1 LHQKINEFMK
11 RKGIK
16 SMLLLLVLS
25 MLSSCCIK
33 EMMEEEQPVS
43 FVSSNVYKDLDMDV
57 FKGFVDKMTV
67 GELIK
72 LHGDPD
78 TILDANE
85 VAMVEGYDI
94 YQYEFSDGTVDC
106 YIPKVVDKK
115 LTGGIL
121 EDTLINDELVD
132 YIYYEPNKNVPLT
145 SFIKNDTILKQIPQ
159 GKSVVYYVGD
169 PFRNFIRFRLAKEN
183 KGEILNIALN
193 DVSMFQEQNALA
205 SIVNEWNEKL
215 PISLGDFGYIEE
227 MKFEK
232 KFVSFTLCT
241 NDSLIDI
248 DEMTKENPSWDHI
261 IAVRLFDKREG
272 LFHWLSDVVIRE
284 GAGVILC
291 LRNENNGVKT
301 VSKSIDFSAFKN
313 IFEKGIS
320 NIERLQAFTEYENL
334 TLPYTINDEFTLEK
348 LKIEDNYWIITF
360 EYDEEVPEFQQL
372 DHNQIKLHAQQLLLD
387 PDNSDREL
395 FFLCFS
401 CNYGVKIKYT
411 FADTDKTKEIVF
423 SPEEVKKLMK
433 EM

>member
-1 LHQKINEFMK
+1 MK
-11 RKGIK
+11 RKEVE
-16 SMLLLLVLS
+16 SLLLLLVLS

-72 LHGDPD
+72 EHGEPD

-94 YQYEFSDGTVDC
+94 YQYEFSDGTIDC

-132 YIYYEPNKNVPLT
+132 YIYYEPNKNVPLK

-215 PISLGDFGYIEE
+215 PISLGDFGYIDE

-232 KFVSFTLCT
+232 KFVTFTLCT

-248 DEMTKENPSWDHI
+248 DEMTKENPSWDYT
-261 IAVRLFDKREG
+261 IAVRLFDKRG
-272 LFHWLSDVVIRE
+272 GVFHWLSDVVIRE
-284 GAGVILC
+284 GAGVTLC
-291 LRNENNGVKT
+291 LKNENNDVKT

-313 IFEKGIS
+313 TFEKGIS

-334 TLPYTINDEFTLEK
+334 TLPYSIDDEFTHEK
-348 LKIEDNYWIITF
+348 LKIEDNLLVIPL
-360 EYDEEVPEFQQL
+360 EYEEEAPEVPQL
-372 DHNQIKLHAQQLLLD
+372 DFNQIKLHEQQLLLN
-387 PDNSDREL
+387 PDNPERNYY
-395 FFLCFS
+395 FLCFN
-401 CNYGVKIKYT
+401 CNYGVKKIYT
-411 FADTDKTKEIVF
+411 FAGSGKSIEIVF
-423 SPEEVKKLMK
+423 SPEEVKKVIK

>member
-1 LHQKINEFMK
+1 MK
-11 RKGIK
+11 RKEVE
-16 SMLLLLVLS
+16 SLLLLLVLS

-43 FVSSNVYKDLDMDV
+43 FVSNNVYKDLDMDV

-67 GELIK
+67 GELIRE
-72 LHGDPD
+72 HGEPD

-94 YQYEFSDGTVDC
+94 YQYEFSDGTIDC

-132 YIYYEPNKNVPLT
+132 YIYYEPNKNVPLK

-193 DVSMFQEQNALA
+193 DVSMFKEQNALA

-232 KFVSFTLCT
+232 KFVTFTLCT

-284 GAGVILC
+284 GAGVTLC

-313 IFEKGIS
+313 TFEKGLS
-320 NIERLQAFTEYENL
+320 NTERLLAFTEYENL
-334 TLPYTINDEFTLEK
+334 TLPYSIDDEFTHEK
-348 LKIEDNYWIITF
+348 LKIEDNLLVIPL
-360 EYDEEVPEFQQL
+360 EYDEEAPEVPQL
-372 DHNQIKLHAQQLLLD
+372 DLNQIKLHEQQLLLN
-387 PDNSDREL
+387 PDNPERNYY
-395 FFLCFS
+395 FLCFNS
-401 CNYGVKIKYT
+401 NYGVKKIYT
-411 FADTDKTKEIVF
+411 FAGSEKSIEVVF
-423 SPEEVKKLMK
+423 SPEEVKKVIK

>member
-1 LHQKINEFMK
+1 MK
-11 RKGIK
+11 RKEIT
-16 SMLLLLVLS
+16 SLLLLLVLS
-25 MLSSCCIK
+25 LLSSCCIK
-33 EMMEEEQPVS
+33 DMIEEEQPVS

-72 LHGDPD
+72 EHGEPD

-94 YQYEFSDGTVDC
+94 YQYEFSDGTIDC

-132 YIYYEPNKNVPLT
+132 YIYYGPNKNVPLK

-193 DVSMFQEQNALA
+193 DVSMLQEQGALA

-215 PISLGDFGYIEE
+215 PISLGDFGYIDE

-232 KFVSFTLCT
+232 KFVTFTLCT

-248 DEMTKENPSWDHI
+248 DEMTKENPSWDHT
-261 IAVRLFDKREG
+261 IAVRLFDKRG
-272 LFHWLSDVVIRE
+272 GVFHWLSDVVIRE
-284 GAGVILC
+284 GAGVTLC
-291 LRNENNGVKT
+291 LKNENNDVKT

-313 IFEKGIS
+313 TFEKGIS

-334 TLPYTINDEFTLEK
+334 TLPYSIDDEFTHEK
-348 LKIEDNYWIITF
+348 LKIEDNLLVIPL
-360 EYDEEVPEFQQL
+360 EYEEEAPEVPQL
-372 DHNQIKLHAQQLLLD
+372 DFNQIKLHEQQLLLN
-387 PDNSDREL
+387 PDNPERNYY
-395 FFLCFS
+395 FLCFN
-401 CNYGVKIKYT
+401 CNYGVKKIYT
-411 FADTDKTKEIVF
+411 FAGSGKSIEIVF
-423 SPEEVKKLMK
+423 SPEEVKKVIK

>member
-1 LHQKINEFMK
+1 MK
-11 RKGIK
+11 RKEIT
-16 SMLLLLVLS
+16 SLLLLLVLS
-25 MLSSCCIK
+25 LLSSCCIK
-33 EMMEEEQPVS
+33 DMIEEEQPVS

-72 LHGDPD
+72 EHGEPD

-94 YQYEFSDGTVDC
+94 YQYEFSDGTIDC

-132 YIYYEPNKNVPLT
+132 YIYYGPNKNVPLK

-193 DVSMFQEQNALA
+193 DVPIFQEQNALA

-215 PISLGDFGYIEE
+215 PISLGDFGYIDE

-232 KFVSFTLCT
+232 KFVTFTLCT

-248 DEMTKENPSWDHI
+248 DEMTKENPSWDHT
-261 IAVRLFDKREG
+261 IAVRLFDKREE

-284 GAGVILC
+284 GAGVTLC
-291 LRNENNGVKT
+291 LKNENNDVKT

-313 IFEKGIS
+313 TFEKGIS

-334 TLPYTINDEFTLEK
+334 TLPYSIDDEFTHEK
-348 LKIEDNYWIITF
+348 LKIEDNLLVIPL
-360 EYDEEVPEFQQL
+360 EYEEEAPEVPQL
-372 DHNQIKLHAQQLLLD
+372 DFNQIKLHEQQLLLN
-387 PDNSDREL
+387 PDNPERNYY
-395 FFLCFS
+395 FLCFN
-401 CNYGVKIKYT
+401 CNYGVKKIYT
-411 FADTDKTKEIVF
+411 FAGSGKSIEIVF
-423 SPEEVKKLMK
+423 SPEEVKKVIK

>member
-1 LHQKINEFMK
+1 MK
-11 RKGIK
+11 RKEIT
-16 SMLLLLVLS
+16 SLLLLLVLS
-25 MLSSCCIK
+25 LLSSCCIK
-33 EMMEEEQPVS
+33 DMIEEEQPVS

-72 LHGDPD
+72 EHGEPD

-94 YQYEFSDGTVDC
+94 YQYEFSDGTIDC

-132 YIYYEPNKNVPLT
+132 YIYYEPNKNVPLK

-227 MKFEK
+227 MKYEK
-232 KFVSFTLCT
+232 KFVSLTLCT

-284 GAGVILC
+284 GAGVTLC

-313 IFEKGIS
+313 TFEKGLS
-320 NIERLQAFTEYENL
+320 NTERLLAFTEYENL
-334 TLPYTINDEFTLEK
+334 TLPYSIDDEFTHEK
-348 LKIEDNYWIITF
+348 LKIEDNLLVIPL
-360 EYDEEVPEFQQL
+360 EYEEEAPEVPQL
-372 DHNQIKLHAQQLLLD
+372 DLNQIKLHEQQLLLN
-387 PDNSDREL
+387 PDNPERNYY
-395 FFLCFS
+395 FLCFNS
-401 CNYGVKIKYT
+401 NYGVKKIYT
-411 FADTDKTKEIVF
+411 FAGSEKSIEVVF
-423 SPEEVKKLMK
+423 SPEEVKKVIK

>member
-1 LHQKINEFMK
+1 MK
-11 RKGIK
+11 RKEIT
-16 SMLLLLVLS
+16 SLLLLLVLS
-25 MLSSCCIK
+25 LLSSCCIK
-33 EMMEEEQPVS
+33 DMIEEEQPVS

-72 LHGDPD
+72 EHGEPD

-94 YQYEFSDGTVDC
+94 YQYEFSDGTIDC

-132 YIYYEPNKNVPLT
+132 YIYYEPNKNVPLK

-227 MKFEK
+227 MKYEK
-232 KFVSFTLCT
+232 KFVSLTLCT

-284 GAGVILC
+284 GAGVTLC

-313 IFEKGIS
+313 TFEKGLS
-320 NIERLQAFTEYENL
+320 NTERLLAFTEYENL
-334 TLPYTINDEFTLEK
+334 TLPYSIDDEFTHEK
-348 LKIEDNYWIITF
+348 LKIEDNLLVIPL
-360 EYDEEVPEFQQL
+360 EYEEEAPEVPQL
-372 DHNQIKLHAQQLLLD
+372 DLNQIKLHEQQLLLN
-387 PDNSDREL
+387 PDNPERNYY
-395 FFLCFS
+395 FLCFNS
-401 CNYGVKIKYT
+401 NYGVKKIYT
-411 FADTDKTKEIVF
+411 FAGSDKSIEVVF
-423 SPEEVKKLMK
+423 SPEEVKKVIK

>member
-1 LHQKINEFMK
+1 MK
-11 RKGIK
+11 RKEIT
-16 SMLLLLVLS
+16 SLLLLLVLS
-25 MLSSCCIK
+25 LLSSCCIK
-33 EMMEEEQPVS
+33 DMIEEEQPVS

-72 LHGDPD
+72 EHGEPD

-94 YQYEFSDGTVDC
+94 YQYEFSDGTIDC

-132 YIYYEPNKNVPLT
+132 YIYYGPNKNVPLK

-193 DVSMFQEQNALA
+193 DVPIFQEQNALA

-215 PISLGDFGYIEE
+215 PISLGDFGYIDE

-232 KFVSFTLCT
+232 KFVTFTLCT

-248 DEMTKENPSWDHI
+248 DEMTKENPSWDHT
-261 IAVRLFDKREG
+261 IAVRLFDKRG
-272 LFHWLSDVVIRE
+272 GVFHWLSDVVIRE
-284 GAGVILC
+284 GAGVTLC
-291 LRNENNGVKT
+291 LKNENNDVKT

-313 IFEKGIS
+313 TFEKGIS

-334 TLPYTINDEFTLEK
+334 TLPYSIDDEFTHEK
-348 LKIEDNYWIITF
+348 LKIEDNLLVIPL
-360 EYDEEVPEFQQL
+360 EYEEEAPEVPQL
-372 DHNQIKLHAQQLLLD
+372 DFNQIKLHEQQLLLN
-387 PDNSDREL
+387 PDNPERNYY
-395 FFLCFS
+395 FLCFN
-401 CNYGVKIKYT
+401 CNYGVKKIYT
-411 FADTDKTKEIVF
+411 FAGSGKSIEIVF
-423 SPEEVKKLMK
+423 SPEEVKKVIK

>member
-1 LHQKINEFMK
+1 MK
-11 RKGIK
+11 RKGIE

-25 MLSSCCIK
+25 MLSSCRIK

-72 LHGDPD
+72 EHGEPD

-94 YQYEFSDGTVDC
+94 YQYEFSDGTIDC
-106 YIPKVVDKK
+106 YIQKVVDKK

-121 EDTLINDELVD
+121 EDTLVNDELVD
-132 YIYYEPNKNVPLT
+132 YIYYEPNKNVPLK

-193 DVSMFQEQNALA
+193 DVSLFQEQNALA

-232 KFVSFTLCT
+232 KFVTFTLCT

-284 GAGVILC
+284 GAGVTLC
-291 LRNENNGVKT
+291 LRNEKNDVKT
-301 VSKSIDFSAFKN
+301 ASKSIDFSAFKN
-313 IFEKGIS
+313 TFEKGIS
-320 NIERLQAFTEYENL
+320 NVERLKAFTEYENL
-334 TLPYTINDEFTLEK
+334 TLPYSIDDEFTHEK
-348 LKIEDNYWIITF
+348 LKIEDNLLVIPL
-360 EYDEEVPEFQQL
+360 EYDEEAPEVPQL
-372 DHNQIKLHAQQLLLD
+372 DLNQIKLHEQQLLLN
-387 PDNSDREL
+387 PDNPERNYY
-395 FFLCFS
+395 FLCFNS
-401 CNYGVKIKYT
+401 NYGVKKIYT
-411 FADTDKTKEIVF
+411 FAGSDKSIEIVF
-423 SPEEVKKLMK
+423 SPEEVKKVIK